1 MEPPGS
7 WDLLTASLA
16 VCDLAHSEVAWAF
29 LTRHGLVRTSVG
41 DGATFMS
48 LVRQEVDRGPITG
61 PSIAR
66 RVAMA
71 LQDAGIALSAGEAP
85 DPWGKLAKERLATYL
100 RKERDR

>member
-1 MEPPGS
+1 MEPPES

-41 DGATFMS
+41 DVATFKS
-48 LVRQEVDRGPITG
+48 LIRQEVHRGPITG

-66 RVAMA
+66 RVATA
-71 LQDAGIALSAGEAP
+71 LQVRGIALSAGEAP
-85 DPWGKLAKERLATYL
+85 DPWGKLAEERLRTYL